1 MARRRKSTDKT
12 SGWMQAVIFNS
23 MLILIPVTASQVLG
37 AAFSGAAF
45 SDSPGIEAIDQTR
58 RNMDDAF
65 ASFAPR
71 NPGDRYEFWY
81 DIVDREL
88 SEQDV
93 AAAHGFLLAAPQM
106 LDRKDVK
113 ELMVAADA
121 ERQNRADD
129 RLTAAA
135 LRKLP
140 TTIGLKYEEAQV
152 SARVVDVQSD
162 AVEEPETVAAEGE
175 ASAADGQGGP
185 DVEIASTRTATDTR
199 FRLLGTFQDLAENS
213 EHWLRGERTDSV
225 ALKITAIGLIEAET
239 ADGLSDANI
248 RAASILKSALRSGR
262 LTNDFRD
269 YLTGRINAAIPD
281 HALKPALEEAL
292 GELATTDVRTERVRA
307 AFVSSIDARGLQRL
321 EADLEQIDRI
331 GTLTSPGAAV
341 TLIEQLEDS
350 ADLRRVRLI
359 AEAGGD
365 RAVALVKQS
374 GSAALRVADTGVRWT
389 LQMVLQVM
397 GMTGAAIALIFV
409 TWSTFRRNIR
419 PRKKLEPMGTA

>member
-1 MARRRKSTDKT
+1 
-12 SGWMQAVIFNS
+12 MQAVVFNS
-23 MLILIPVTASQVLG
+23 MLILLPVIGAQVLG
-37 AAFSGAAF
+37 AAFSGSAF

-58 RNMDDAF
+58 KNMDEAF

-71 NPGDRYEFWY
+71 NPSDRYEFWY
-81 DIVDREL
+81 DVVDREL
-88 SEQDV
+88 SQRDV

-121 ERQNRADD
+121 ERLDRADD

-140 TTIGLKYEEAQV
+140 TAISLKYEEAQV
-152 SARVVDVQSD
+152 SERVVDVQSGL
-162 AVEEPETVAAEGE
+162 VETPVID
-175 ASAADGQGGP
+175 AADAGDAPLAGP
-185 DVEIASTRTATDTR
+185 EVEVSSERAATESR

-213 EHWLRGERTDSV
+213 ERWVRGDRIDEV
-225 ALKITAIGLIEAET
+225 ALKITAIGLLEAET

-248 RAASILKSALRSGR
+248 RAASILKSALRSRR
-262 LTNDFRD
+262 LTDDFQD
-269 YLTGRINAAIPD
+269 YLSARVNAALPD
-281 HALKPALEEAL
+281 SDLRPALEAAL
-292 GELATTDVRTERVRA
+292 GELTTIDVRTERVKA
-307 AFVSSIDARGLQRL
+307 AFIDSIDARGLQRL
-321 EADLEQIDRI
+321 ETDLEQIDRI
-331 GTLTSPGAAV
+331 GLLTSPAAAV

-374 GSAALRVADTGVRWT
+374 GAGALRIADTGVRWT
-389 LQMVLQVM
+389 IQMVLQVM
-397 GMTGAAIALIFV
+397 GMTAAGLALIFV

-419 PRKKLEPMGTA
+419 KKKKLEPMGA

>member
-12 SGWMQAVIFNS
+12 SGWMQAVVFNS
-23 MLILIPVTASQVLG
+23 MLILIPVIAARVLG
-37 AAFSGAAF
+37 SAFSGAAF

-58 RNMDDAF
+58 KNMDDAF

-88 SEQDV
+88 TEQDV

-113 ELMVAADA
+113 ELTVAADA
-121 ERQNRADD
+121 ERLNRADD

-140 TTIGLKYEEAQV
+140 TTISLKYEEAQV

-162 AVEEPETVAAEGE
+162 AVDATEPVEDGSAAD
-175 ASAADGQGGP
+175 ADGQGGP
-185 DVEIASTRTATDTR
+185 DIEITSARATDDTR

-213 EHWLRGERTDSV
+213 ERWMRGERTDGI
-225 ALKITAIGLIEAET
+225 ALKITAIGLIEAES

-262 LTNDFRD
+262 LTDDFRD
-269 YLTGRINAAIPD
+269 YLTARVNAAIPD
-281 HALKPALEEAL
+281 HELKPALETAL
-292 GELATTDVRTERVRA
+292 GGLTTTEVRTERVKA
-307 AFVSSIDARGLQRL
+307 AFKDAIDARGLQRL

-331 GTLTSPGAAV
+331 GILTSPGAAV
-341 TLIEQLEDS
+341 TLIEQIEDS

-374 GSAALRVADTGVRWT
+374 GSAALRIADTGVRWT
-389 LQMVLQVM
+389 FQMVLQVM
-397 GMTGAAIALIFV
+397 GMTAAAISLVFV

-419 PRKKLEPMGTA
+419 PRKKLEPMGTT

>member
-1 MARRRKSTDKT
+1 
-12 SGWMQAVIFNS
+12 
-23 MLILIPVTASQVLG
+23 MLILIPVIAARVLG
-37 AAFSGAAF
+37 SAFSGAAF

-58 RNMDDAF
+58 KNMDDAF

-88 SEQDV
+88 TEQDV

-113 ELMVAADA
+113 ELTVAADA
-121 ERQNRADD
+121 ERLNRADD

-140 TTIGLKYEEAQV
+140 TTISLKYEEAQV

-162 AVEEPETVAAEGE
+162 AVDATEPVEDGSAAD
-175 ASAADGQGGP
+175 ADGQGGP
-185 DVEIASTRTATDTR
+185 DIEITSARATDDTR

-213 EHWLRGERTDSV
+213 ERWMRGERTDGI
-225 ALKITAIGLIEAET
+225 ALKITAIGLIEAES

-262 LTNDFRD
+262 LTDDFRD
-269 YLTGRINAAIPD
+269 YLTARVNAAIPD
-281 HALKPALEEAL
+281 HELKPALETAL
-292 GELATTDVRTERVRA
+292 GGLTTTEVRTERVKA
-307 AFVSSIDARGLQRL
+307 AFKDAIDARGLQRL

-331 GTLTSPGAAV
+331 GILTSPGAAV
-341 TLIEQLEDS
+341 TLIEQIEDS

-374 GSAALRVADTGVRWT
+374 GSAALRIADTGVRWT
-389 LQMVLQVM
+389 FQMVLQVM
-397 GMTGAAIALIFV
+397 GMTAAAISLVFV

-419 PRKKLEPMGTA
+419 PRKKLEPMGTT

>member
-1 MARRRKSTDKT
+1 
-12 SGWMQAVIFNS
+12 MQAVVFNS
-23 MLILIPVTASQVLG
+23 MLILLPVTGSQVLG

-45 SDSPGIEAIDQTR
+45 SESPGIEAIDQTR
-58 RNMDDAF
+58 KNMDDAF

-71 NPGDRYEFWY
+71 NPADRYEFWY
-81 DIVDREL
+81 DVVDREL
-88 SEQDV
+88 GEQDI

-113 ELMVAADA
+113 ELTVSADA
-121 ERQNRADD
+121 ERENRADE

-140 TTIGLKYEEAQV
+140 TTISLKYEEAQI
-152 SARVVDVQSD
+152 SQQVVDVQMD
-162 AVEEPETVAAEGE
+162 TVEAPEGVAETSPPAE
-175 ASAADGQGGP
+175 ADGQGGP
-185 DVEIASTRTATDTR
+185 DVEIASGHAATDSR
-199 FRLLGTFQDLAENS
+199 FRLLGTFLDLANNS
-213 EHWLRGERTDSV
+213 ERWLAGDRMDNV
-225 ALKITAIGLIEAET
+225 AIKITAIGLIEAET

-262 LTNDFRD
+262 LTDDFKD
-269 YLTGRINAAIPD
+269 YLTARVNAALPD
-281 HALKPALEEAL
+281 RDLRPALEAAL
-292 GELATTDVRTERVRA
+292 GELATKDVRTERVKA
-307 AFVSSIDARGLQRL
+307 AFTNSIDARGLQRL

-341 TLIEQLEDS
+341 TLIEQIQDS

-374 GSAALRVADTGVRWT
+374 GPAALRIADTGVRWT

-397 GMTGAAIALIFV
+397 GMTAAGIALVFV

-419 PRKKLEPMGTA
+419 RRKTMEPMGA

>member
-1 MARRRKSTDKT
+1 
-12 SGWMQAVIFNS
+12 
-23 MLILIPVTASQVLG
+23 MLILLPVIGAQVLG
-37 AAFSGAAF
+37 AAFSGSAF

-58 RNMDDAF
+58 KNMDEAF

-71 NPGDRYEFWY
+71 NPSDRYEFWY
-81 DIVDREL
+81 DVVDREL
-88 SEQDV
+88 SQRDV

-121 ERQNRADD
+121 ERLDRADD

-140 TTIGLKYEEAQV
+140 TAISLKYEEAQV
-152 SARVVDVQSD
+152 SERVVDVQSGL
-162 AVEEPETVAAEGE
+162 VETPVID
-175 ASAADGQGGP
+175 AADAGDAPLAGP
-185 DVEIASTRTATDTR
+185 EVEVSSERAATESR

-213 EHWLRGERTDSV
+213 ERWVRGDRIDEV
-225 ALKITAIGLIEAET
+225 ALKITAIGLLEAET

-248 RAASILKSALRSGR
+248 RAASILKSALRSRR
-262 LTNDFRD
+262 LTDDFQD
-269 YLTGRINAAIPD
+269 YLSARVNAALPD
-281 HALKPALEEAL
+281 SDLRPALEAAL
-292 GELATTDVRTERVRA
+292 GELTTIDVRTERVKA
-307 AFVSSIDARGLQRL
+307 AFIDSIDARGLQRL
-321 EADLEQIDRI
+321 ETDLEQIDRI
-331 GTLTSPGAAV
+331 GLLTSPAAAV

-374 GSAALRVADTGVRWT
+374 GAGALRIADTGVRWT
-389 LQMVLQVM
+389 IQMVLQVM
-397 GMTGAAIALIFV
+397 GMTAAGLALIFV

-419 PRKKLEPMGTA
+419 KKKKLEPMGA

>member
-1 MARRRKSTDKT
+1 MARRRKSTEKT
-12 SGWMQAVIFNS
+12 SGWMQAVVFNS
-23 MLILIPVTASQVLG
+23 MLILLPVIGAQVLG
-37 AAFSGAAF
+37 AAFSGSAF

-58 RNMDDAF
+58 KNMDEAF

-71 NPGDRYEFWY
+71 NPADRYEFWY
-81 DIVDREL
+81 DVVDREL
-88 SEQDV
+88 SERDV

-106 LDRKDVK
+106 LERKDVK

-121 ERQNRADD
+121 ERLDRADD

-140 TTIGLKYEEAQV
+140 TAISLKYEEAQV
-152 SARVVDVQSD
+152 SERVVEVQSGLVD
-162 AVEEPETVAAEGE
+162 APEESADVAEAETEN
-175 ASAADGQGGP
+175 QGGP
-185 DVEIASTRTATDTR
+185 EIEVSSERAATDTR

-213 EHWLRGERTDSV
+213 ERWLRGDRMDEI
-225 ALKITAIGLIEAET
+225 ALKITAIGLLEAET

-248 RAASILKSALRSGR
+248 RAASILKSALRSRR
-262 LTNDFRD
+262 LTEDFQD
-269 YLTGRINAAIPD
+269 YLADRVNDALPD
-281 HALKPALEEAL
+281 SDLRPALEEAL
-292 GELATTDVRTERVRA
+292 GELATIDVRTERVKA
-307 AFVSSIDARGLQRL
+307 AFVDSIDARGLQRL
-321 EADLEQIDRI
+321 ESDLVQIDRI

-341 TLIEQLEDS
+341 TLIERVEDS
-350 ADLRRVRLI
+350 SDLRRVRLI

-374 GSAALRVADTGVRWT
+374 GANALRIADTGVRWT

-397 GMTGAAIALIFV
+397 GMTAAGLALIFV

-419 PRKKLEPMGTA
+419 KRKKLEPMGA